1 MTKQPKRQP
10 TFTTDN
16 DGLPIVL
23 VPLANGRVATVDLS
37 DWEDLLCAGLTPQW
51 TLNDSG
57 NGFAYVRAQGR
68 ENLVVVARVITGAGR
83 REIVRYCNGDH
94 LDLRRRNLRVTSGGR
109 AKGKAKA
116 A

>member
-16 DGLPIVL
+16 DGLPIVI
-23 VPLANGRVATVDLS
+23 VPLANGRAATVDLA

-68 ENLVVVARVITGAGR
+68 ENLVVIARVITGAGR
-83 REIVRYCNGDH
+83 REIVRHRNGDH
-94 LDLRRRNLRVTSGGR
+94 LDLRRRNLCVMSGGR
-109 AKGKAKA
+109 AKGMAMA